1 MSEQDRAAIEAFH
14 RAVRA
19 SKARKAKQRRNPSQV
34 QRLDEAMKAVVA
46 DLGWQDAT
54 TAARAVAEWP
64 TIVGPEIAAH
74 VNAVR
79 MEQGT
84 LVVQAESTAWANQMR
99 LLLGQVQ
106 QRLDEALGE
115 GIVQEISVQGPAA
128 PSWVRGPR
136 TVPGRGPR
144 DTYG

>member
-19 SKARKAKQRRNPSQV
+19 SKAGRAKRRRNPGQV
-34 QRLDEAMKAVVA
+34 QRLDQVMKDVVA
-46 DLGWQDAT
+46 DLGWQEAT
-54 TAARAVAEWP
+54 AGANTIARWP
-64 TIVGPEIAAH
+64 ELVGPEIADH
-74 VNAVR
+74 VRAVR
-79 MEQGT
+79 MEGST

-99 LLLGQVQ
+99 LLLSQVHE
-106 QRLDEALGE
+106 RLDEALGE
-115 GIVQEISVQGPAA
+115 GTVQEITVLGPAA

-136 TVPGRGPR
+136 RVPGRGPR